1 VCFWT
6 ARVSHI
12 SPVIVVEIAENQSD
26 SVVYTKA
33 NTSNTQPVVML
44 VVKAGL
50 SLLNNEGMSAKA
62 KIKDPMV
69 KTISCQAIKGLV

>member
-1 VCFWT
+1 
-6 ARVSHI
+6 
-12 SPVIVVEIAENQSD
+12 
-26 SVVYTKA
+26 VYTKA

-50 SLLNNEGMSAKA
+50 SLLNNEGMSATA